1 MLEIYSINITPPK
14 KKKKRENNTF
24 YKASITLT
32 PKPDMDS

>member
-14 KKKKRENNTF
+14 KKKKENNTF

>member
-14 KKKKRENNTF
+14 KKKKKNNTF